1 MTQLAFIAHKPQLQA
16 AACCCIAQES
26 VCVLVAA
33 SNYSPSFANSD
44 VAGLHAELSIILWLA
59 ADSSWDRYNHSTD
72 QSNQLITSN
81 LVASSWL
88 WLKQVQ
94 QMNHNQKCN
103 LQASV
108 DGGVSVPVFVDEEDL
123 SFGALVKQATAL
135 GMGGWW
141 LGGGHMKPNPQFL
154 NNVRQQIPVDG
165 AKVIVACQKGLR

>member
-1 MTQLAFIAHKPQLQA
+1 MQSSVSSCALQLTLAGTGEITQPINQTTDHFQCGGFQLALAGSGSTNK
-16 AACCCIAQES
+16 S
-26 VCVLVAA
+26 
-33 SNYSPSFANSD
+33 SPK
-44 VAGLHAELSIILWLA
+44 W
-59 ADSSWDRYNHSTD
+59 
-72 QSNQLITSN
+72 
-81 LVASSWL
+81 
-88 WLKQVQ
+88 
-94 QMNHNQKCN
+94 N

-141 LGGGHMKPNPQFL
+141 LGGGHMKPNLQFL